1 MPLDTHV
8 IIDFGPGLVTAI
20 GLFIAAVPGILAA
33 YFAYSN
39 GKAIKV
45 ADGKL
50 ALALAKSSN
59 PSGESK
65 LTITPLASPEG
76 KAEASG

>member
-1 MPLDTHV
+1 MPSDTH
-8 IIDFGPGLVTAI
+8 IIVDFGPGLITAI
-20 GLFIAAVPGILAA
+20 GLFLAALPGIMAA

-50 ALALAKSSN
+50 ALALANSSN
-59 PSGESK
+59 PAGESK
-65 LTITPLASPEG
+65 LTITPLPTPEH
-76 KAEASG
+76 